1 MNFEELFE
9 NIDLSTPLTD
19 EELDYLDIIGVTPKV
34 FTSSEDFV
42 NFVKKDLDKSKT
54 TNI

>member
-19 EELDYLDIIGVTPKV
+19 EELEYLDIIGVCPIPPVFNEDIDGFNEKKV
-34 FTSSEDFV
+34 DKQLTSR
-42 NFVKKDLDKSKT
+42 L
-54 TNI
+54 